1 MITQELIDSIKLG
14 EGFSRTAYRCSLG
27 HLTIGYGRLIDP
39 EVAGSGITEEEAEQ
53 LLTND
58 IERFEEAA
66 ERVVGSEVWSWLS
79 QRRRDVLTEM
89 AFNMGPGNLAKFQNM
104 IAALEEQDYDLAAA
118 EALDSRWA
126 KQVGQRAERLA
137 QRLRG

>member
-1 MITQELIDSIKLG
+1 M
-14 EGFSRTAYRCSLG
+14 G

-39 EVAGSGITEEEAEQ
+39 EVAGSGITEEEAEA
-53 LLTND
+53 LLMSD

-89 AFNMGPGNLAKFQNM
+89 CFNMGPSNLAKFQNM
-104 IAALEEQDYDLAAA
+104 IAALEVQDYDLAAA

-137 QRLRG
+137 RRLRG